1 MCLKEIN
8 TNFMSMV
15 SGKLV
20 EMKQLQSP
28 IFLPFNLSFDCDG
41 ISGIRL
47 FERFFID
54 DRVLPPAY
62 GKDNVDLLVKSLNH
76 TISNSSWMTQIET
89 QAVPRRK
96 LDPVARPNDLTS
108 TQTTQ
113 AGAGGGNDNPP
124 PPGEQPQD
132 DELLRMR
139 ITRILDDG
147 KQTLGYM
154 EILDTHQTHPTHPV
168 SYTHLTLPTTPYV

>member
-1 MCLKEIN
+1 
-8 TNFMSMV
+8 
-15 SGKLV
+15 
-20 EMKQLQSP
+20 
-28 IFLPFNLSFDCDG
+28 
-41 ISGIRL
+41 
-47 FERFFID
+47 
-54 DRVLPPAY
+54 
-62 GKDNVDLLVKSLNH
+62 
-76 TISNSSWMTQIET
+76 MTQIET

-154 EILDTHQTHPTHPV
+154 EILDTDETTVLYTLATSELPLSLIHISEPTR
-168 SYTHLTLPTTPYV
+168 PY